1 MRALLACTLA
11 VVAHGGRAWAED
23 TKVEKIDT
31 AKLVGRWDAQNTKN
45 GLVIEFTKDGKTKSV
60 FMSSPGKQI
69 QVEGTYT
76 VEGNKLITVVK
87 SGDQEAKE
95 TLTVTKLTDTELVGT
110 TERGREKVFVRSKG
124 K

>member
-1 MRALLACTLA
+1 MRTLLACTLA
-11 VVAHGGRAWAED
+11 IVVHGGPAWAED

-95 TLTVTKLTDTELVGT
+95 TLTVSKLTDTEL
-110 TERGREKVFVRSKG
+110 GRRSRK
-124 K
+124 